1 MLINASVFSDYDRIN
16 GVSANIM
23 LGQLP
28 PCGTGDSDILLDEHK
43 YMQLLSDALKQAH
56 KQARVRAASDSDDA
70 DANAERAAEEDGHCD
85 IADLMLDIKIPE
97 KKQDSCVFEL
107 PRIVFAA

>member
-43 YMQLLSDALKQAH
+43 YMVLLSDALKRAH
-56 KQARVRAASDSDDA
+56 KNARVRAADMDDEGA
-70 DANAERAAEEDGHCD
+70 DAGADDGLCN

-97 KKQDSCVFEL
+97 KKQNGCVFEL
-107 PRIVFAA
+107 PKVVFAT

>member
-1 MLINASVFSDYDRIN
+1 
-16 GVSANIM
+16 M

-43 YMQLLSDALKQAH
+43 YMMLLSDALKRAH
-56 KQARVRAASDSDDA
+56 KNARVRAADTGDEGTGAGASDVG
-70 DANAERAAEEDGHCD
+70 DGVCS

-97 KKQDSCVFEL
+97 KKQNGCVFEL
-107 PRIVFAA
+107 PKVVFAT